1 MPFAAP
7 DVGANPF
14 GAGANPF
21 GAMMGDMGGMN
32 MPDMASMQAMMQQNP
47 EMMAAMMD
55 NPMVQQALDNPG
67 KNRRYLMTHDVL
79 TFNAQPLS
87 KQSCKAI
94 LKCVLSW
101 NPTLKWLR

>member
-1 MPFAAP
+1 
-7 DVGANPF
+7 
-14 GAGANPF
+14 
-21 GAMMGDMGGMN
+21 MMGDMGGMN

-67 KNRRYLMTHDVL
+67 KNRRRLATRDAL